1 MDNKHV
7 IASSLTDNELA
18 KALSELVAE
27 RWDNWD
33 LSPFLAYLVDIC
45 APAALPYLAEQFDIA
60 GLQGFSVAVNEQQQR
75 NLIKRSIALHK
86 YIGTTWSIREACRTV
101 GFPVI
106 ILEEGVPSAPE
117 NPTIDWARFRILI
130 EADITRHITEEEARK
145 LRTFV
150 EFYKPARSHLV
161 TLGFYQSFSDKL
173 FRDEI
178 IAHETLDVSTLVI
191 IPNPVI
197 LSRGGAMK
205 KALVMAGMA
214 WIIDQTIYTWD
225 DGSGDKI
232 TLEFTGAAG
241 NGEIKV
247 RSDPYNARDRAYS
260 VAYSRAYGIPENRT
274 KTIEIK
280 TASGQLYGQLTVLQ
294 RSKWYNAYSRAYSS
308 AYNTYPVLRV
318 SPEAIWL
325 QQDNPEEVQVQV
337 KSNTDWIIE

>member
-1 MDNKHV
+1 MDNRHV
-7 IASSLTDNELA
+7 IASSLTGNELA

-27 RWDNWD
+27 RWDNLD

-60 GLQGFSVAVNEQQQR
+60 GLQGFEVAANERQQR
-75 NLIKRSIALHK
+75 DLIKRSISLHK
-86 YIGTTWSIREACRTV
+86 YIGTPWAIREACRTV

-117 NPTIDWARFRILI
+117 NPDIDWARFRILV

-178 IAHETLDVSTLVI
+178 ATREILDVATLVI

-197 LSRGGAMK
+197 LSRGGTTK
-205 KALVMAGMA
+205 KASVIADTA
-214 WIIDQTIYTWD
+214 WTIDQTIYTWD

-232 TLEFTGAAG
+232 TLEFTGVAG
-241 NGEIKV
+241 DSEIKV
-247 RSDPYNARDRAYS
+247 RSDPYNVRERAYS
-260 VAYSRAYGIPENRT
+260 AAYSRAYGIPENRT
-274 KTIEIK
+274 KTIDIK
-280 TASGQLYGQLTVLQ
+280 TTGGQLYGRLTVLQ
-294 RSKWYNAYSRAYSS
+294 RSKWFNAYSSAYSS
-308 AYNTYPVLRV
+308 AYNTFPMLRV
-318 SPEAIWL
+318 SPESVWF
-325 QQDNPEEVQVQV
+325 QQESPEDVQVQV
-337 KSNTDWIIE
+337 KSNTDWIII

>member
-7 IASSLTDNELA
+7 IASSLAGNDLA

-27 RWDNWD
+27 RWDDWD

-60 GLQGFSVAVNEQQQR
+60 GLQGFEVVANEQQRR

-86 YIGTTWSIREACRTV
+86 YIGTPWAMREACRTV

-106 ILEEGVPSAPE
+106 ILEEGVPSVPE
-117 NPTIDWARFRILI
+117 NPAEDWARFRILV
-130 EADITRHITEEEARK
+130 EADVTRHITEEEARK

-150 EFYKPARSHLV
+150 EFYKNARSHLV

-178 IAHETLDVSTLVI
+178 ATQETVEVYTLVI
-191 IPNPVI
+191 IPNPVK
-197 LSRGGAMK
+197 LSRGGTTK
-205 KALVMAGMA
+205 KASVMAGTA
-214 WIIDQTIYTWD
+214 WTIDQTVYHWD

-232 TLEFTGAAG
+232 TLEFTGVAG
-241 NGEIKV
+241 SSEIKV
-247 RSDPYNARDRAYS
+247 SSDPYNVRSRAYS
-260 VAYSRAYGIPENRT
+260 PAYSRAYGIPENRT

-280 TASGQLYGQLTVLQ
+280 TASGQLYGRLTVLQ

-308 AYNTYPVLRV
+308 AYNLFPVLQV
-318 SPEAIWL
+318 SPDAVWL
-325 QQDNPEEVQVQV
+325 QQENPETVEMQV
-337 KSNTDWIIE
+337 KSNTDWIIT